1 MGGLLDTESCPSV
14 VDDLYWFPKHG
25 LNVRLFLQGTVHLS
39 VHQDLLM
46 IPHRNEN

>member
-25 LNVRLFLQGTVHLS
+25 LNVRLFLQGTVHFICS
-39 VHQDLLM
+39 SGFINDPTQT
-46 IPHRNEN
+46 